1 MKILHVEDDAGN
13 HCFVARV
20 LEADGHEVVRAVD
33 GAAALEALAEWRPD
47 LIILDIGLPEMDG
60 FELVERARALGLADG
75 IPIVALTGWVGP
87 AERARASRAGFA
99 AFLEKPLRLAELRRA
114 VARVLGAG
122 APRESGLGGI
132 GC

>member
-13 HCFVARV
+13 HYFAARV

-33 GAAALEALAEWRPD
+33 GAATLAALAEWRPD
-47 LIILDIGLPEMDG
+47 LIILDIELPDMDG
-60 FELVERARALGLADG
+60 FELVERARSLGLVDG
-75 IPIVALTGWVGP
+75 IPIVALTGWGGP
-87 AERARASRAGFA
+87 GERARASREGFA

-114 VARVLGAG
+114 VARVLAAG
-122 APRESGLGGI
+122 APRESGLGGM

>member
-1 MKILHVEDDAGN
+1 MKILHVEDDAGSDY
-13 HCFVARV
+13 FVARV

-33 GAAALEALAEWRPD
+33 GEATLEALAEWRPD
-47 LIILDIGLPEMDG
+47 LIILDIGLPDMDG
-60 FELVERARALGLADG
+60 FELVERARSLGLADD

-87 AERARASRAGFA
+87 GERARASREGFA

-114 VARVLGAG
+114 VARVLAAG
-122 APRESGLGGI
+122 APRESGLGGM